1 MLNKK
6 IREFEGDISGS
17 AMNTPEGTVTGVM
30 YGNESNLMIMKHWL
44 KNVGSPR
51 SRIDR
56 CEIKNEQKNIERPFV
71 GFKHNRKIPLCCSPD
86 YCSCNVL

>member
-6 IREFEGDISGS
+6 IKRFEGDISGS

-44 KNVGSPR
+44 KM
-51 SRIDR
+51 
-56 CEIKNEQKNIERPFV
+56 
-71 GFKHNRKIPLCCSPD
+71 
-86 YCSCNVL
+86 